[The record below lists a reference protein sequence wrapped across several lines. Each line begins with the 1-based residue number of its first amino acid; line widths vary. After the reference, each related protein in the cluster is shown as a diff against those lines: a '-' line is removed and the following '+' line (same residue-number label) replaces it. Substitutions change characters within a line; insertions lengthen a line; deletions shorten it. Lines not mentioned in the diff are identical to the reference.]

1 MTPKQFEKFIQRDRA
16 CYHCGGRAAGTW
28 VPQHRKNRGMGGS
41 KKLRDDPNNIIVFCS
56 EANQRLESDAAF
68 ATIGIKFGWKLESWE
83 DLSKPVF
90 DAATGIWWRLE
101 GMSRIQ
107 IPKEPDDEAWF

>member
-1 MTPKQFEKFIQRDRA
+1 MTPKQFAKFVERDKG
-16 CYHCGGRAAGTW
+16 CYHCGLNPETW

-41 KKLRDDPNNIIVFCS
+41 KGLKDDPNNIIVFCA
-56 EANQRLESDAAF
+56 EANQRLESDASF
-68 ATIGIKFGWKLESWE
+68 AAQGLRYGWKLYNWE

-90 DAATGIWWRLE
+90 DASTGIWWRLN

-107 IPKEPDDEAWF
+107 IPKEPDNEPWL